1 MAPIECRLC
10 GGATSEKFRRTV
22 LGRYDVGYHE
32 CAGCGSLQTDPP
44 TWLDEAY
51 NAPFR
56 GADTGAVLRAQML
69 QVAIPLIARAA
80 GLPRDAKVLDFGA
93 GDGLLV
99 RMFRDMGLDA
109 YHSDKYVENEYA
121 APFDFDPAHRYAMVT
136 AFEVYEHLPNPD
148 ADIRA
153 IFALDP
159 DVHVITTQL
168 YRGQG
173 RDWDYLS
180 VNSGRHV
187 FFWSPRAL
195 QLVGE
200 QRDYQVRSYPNQ
212 ISIFHKRPISGPASA
227 LLGFLFKKGAIRRPL
242 LQAFGMA
249 LRDRRLIGEDN
260 ELINRLRREANAAR
274 ARAEAAPAGA

>member
-1 MAPIECRLC
+1 MARVECRLC
-10 GGATSEKFRRTV
+10 GSETSEKFRRTV
-22 LGRYDVGYHE
+22 MARHDVGYHE
-32 CAGCGSLQTDPP
+32 CATCGSLMTDAP

-69 QVAIPLIARAA
+69 QVALPLIARATK
-80 GLPRDAKVLDFGA
+80 LPKDAKVLDFGA

-99 RMFRDMGLDA
+99 RMLRDVGMDA
-109 YHSDKYVENEYA
+109 YHADKYVENVYA
-121 APFDFDPAHRYAMVT
+121 APFDFDPAQKYAMIT
-136 AFEVYEHLPNPD
+136 AFEVYEHLPNP
-148 ADIRA
+148 AQDIEA
-153 IFALDP
+153 IFSLDP

-173 RDWDYLS
+173 ADWDYLS

-195 QLVGE
+195 RLVGE
-200 QRDYQVRSYPNQ
+200 KRGYQVRSFPNQ
-212 ISIFHKRPISGPASA
+212 ISFFHKRPISGPASA
-227 LLGFLFKKGAIRRPL
+227 LLSFLFKKGAIRRPL

-249 LRDRRLIGEDN
+249 LRDRRLIGQDN
-260 ELINRLRREANAAR
+260 DLINRLRREANEAR
-274 ARAEAAPAGA
+274 AQGASA